1 MEAAWSGWPP
11 GAVRWWPN
19 EQSSDIPRML
29 KGSRF
34 GEAIPLVEQARREA
48 AAESTERLIEAARRI
63 VGWNGVFAN
72 AQQEIASEP
81 YFRDRTLVRELT
93 GEPDATEMRWNKIR
107 SPAAISAQ
115 FLA

>member
-1 MEAAWSGWPP
+1 
-11 GAVRWWPN
+11 
-19 EQSSDIPRML
+19 ML

-48 AAESTERLIEAARRI
+48 AAESPERLIEAARRI

-81 YFRDRTLVRELT
+81 YFRAVYVASETHGKD
-93 GEPDATEMRWNKIR
+93 
-107 SPAAISAQ
+107 
-115 FLA
+115 

>member
-48 AAESTERLIEAARRI
+48 AAESPERLIEAARRI

-81 YFRDRTLVRELT
+81 YFRAVYVASETHGKD
-93 GEPDATEMRWNKIR
+93 
-107 SPAAISAQ
+107 
-115 FLA
+115 

>member
-63 VGWNGVFAN
+63 VGWKGIFAN
-72 AQQEIASEP
+72 AQQEIALEP
-81 YFRDRTLVRELT
+81 YFRAMYVASELT
-93 GEPDATEMRWNKIR
+93 GETDATEMRWNRIR
-107 SPAAISAQ
+107 SPVAIGPQ

>member
-29 KGSRF
+29 KACRF

-48 AAESTERLIEAARRI
+48 VAESHERLIEAARRI
-63 VGWNGVFAN
+63 VGWKGIFAN

-81 YFRDRTLVRELT
+81 NFRAVYVASGTRWRGLT
-93 GEPDATEMRWNKIR
+93 PRK
-107 SPAAISAQ
+107 
-115 FLA
+115 